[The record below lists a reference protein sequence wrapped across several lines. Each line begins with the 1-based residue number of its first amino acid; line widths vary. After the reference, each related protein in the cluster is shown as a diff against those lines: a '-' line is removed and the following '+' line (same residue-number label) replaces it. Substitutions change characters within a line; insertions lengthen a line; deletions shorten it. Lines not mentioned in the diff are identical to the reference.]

1 MEVIH
6 ALDNG
11 EKENTITYVILKRES
26 TKELMIAYSG
36 TKDAAQLVTEALE
49 AFPISYSI
57 HSEVKG
63 ALVVDYFYKHY
74 LNGFRDD
81 LMKNMPGILAQYPD
95 YDIIFT
101 GHSLGGSLT
110 VHGAADFILNG
121 WGVNRKVT
129 IITFGQPRV
138 GNPAFNDA
146 FKSLTAGWYRLDHNK
161 DIVPHVPP
169 CIPGIEVSCEHDG
182 LLPFYPYHAA
192 QEIFYDDPFE
202 NYIACSPTDG
212 EDKKCSDGHVND
224 STTDHT
230 YYFGVAISELNG
242 QTSPKKETSMN
253 LK

>member
-1 MEVIH
+1 MKTLAYCLVIYLALAVFVQADYDAVKAKEMTYVSGLAYCTTSRILARKWNKATDLTESLGMEVIH
-6 ALDNG
+6 AMDNG

-146 FKSLTAGWYRLDHNK
+146 FKSHTAGWYRLDHNK

-169 CIPGIEVSCEHDG
+169 CIPGIEVQSK
-182 LLPFYPYHAA
+182 
-192 QEIFYDDPFE
+192 
-202 NYIACSPTDG
+202 IA
-212 EDKKCSDGHVND
+212 
-224 STTDHT
+224 
-230 YYFGVAISELNG
+230 IW
-242 QTSPKKETSMN
+242 
-253 LK
+253 